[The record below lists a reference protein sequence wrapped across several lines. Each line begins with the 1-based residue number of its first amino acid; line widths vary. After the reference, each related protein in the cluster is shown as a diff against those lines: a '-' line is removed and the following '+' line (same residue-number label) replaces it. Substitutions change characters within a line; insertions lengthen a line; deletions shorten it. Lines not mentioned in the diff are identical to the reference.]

1 MTKKKPCIGLAPFG
15 GVSDIISKTIAAHIQ
30 GYLPLDVDILSGL
43 SLPGYAYDQRRLQY
57 DAGIILKR
65 MESEPFQDYAKV
77 VGVLDVDIFVPIV
90 THVFGEAKQGGRC
103 ALVSVY
109 RLKRNLDGS
118 APPPSLLLERA
129 AKVALHELGHLFDI
143 HHCVDRGCLMHFSG
157 VLEDLDQTPLDFC
170 RYCSVFLRSA
180 LPAPNNNGGIR
191 KGIG

>member
-1 MTKKKPCIGLAPFG
+1 MTKNKPCIGLAPFG

-30 GYLPLDVDILSGL
+30 GYLHLDVDILSGL
-43 SLPGYAYDQRRLQY
+43 SLPGYAYDKKRMQY

-65 MESEPFQDYAKV
+65 MESSFQGCTKV

-90 THVFGEAKQGGRC
+90 THVFGEASQGGRC

-118 APPPSLLLERA
+118 APLLSLLLERA

-143 HHCVDRGCLMHFSG
+143 HHCMDRNCLMHFSG
-157 VLEDLDQTPLDFC
+157 VLEDLDQAPLDFC

-180 LPAPNNNGGIR
+180 LPGPNTNEPIHNGTG
-191 KGIG
+191 